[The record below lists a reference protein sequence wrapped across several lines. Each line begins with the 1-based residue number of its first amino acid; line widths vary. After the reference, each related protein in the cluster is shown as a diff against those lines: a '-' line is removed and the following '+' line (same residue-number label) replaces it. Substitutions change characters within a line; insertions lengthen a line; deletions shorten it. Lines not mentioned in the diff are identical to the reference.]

1 MRGTEIMK
9 SLTKAL
15 RKNQT
20 DAEKRLWSHLRNRQL
35 SGCKFRRQ
43 HEIGN
48 YIVDF
53 VCLEKK
59 LIIELDGGQH
69 ANQNRYD
76 CQRSAI
82 LESLGYTVI
91 RFWDNEVLTQT
102 QNVLEAIHKTLIDN
116 PSPPPSPKPSSNP
129 SPRGRRVVC
138 SLSLRERDRVRGLG
152 EGKKHRAK

>member
-20 DAEKRLWSHLRNRQL
+20 DAEKRLWYLLRNKQL
-35 SGCKFRRQ
+35 AGFKFRRQ
-43 HEIGN
+43 HKIGH

-69 ANQNRYD
+69 ANQIRHD
-76 CQRSAI
+76 SQRTGI
-82 LESLGYTVI
+82 LESLGYTVT

-102 QNVLEAIHKTLIDN
+102 QNILEAIHKTLIDN
-116 PSPPPSPKPSSNP
+116 PSPPPSPS
-129 SPRGRRVVC
+129 R
-138 SLSLRERDRVRGLG
+138 G
-152 EGKKHRAK
+152 EGEKQRVK

>member
-1 MRGTEIMK
+1 MK

-15 RKNQT
+15 RENQT
-20 DAEKRLWSHLRNRQL
+20 DAEKRLWYHLRNRQMA
-35 SGCKFRRQ
+35 GFKFRRQ
-43 HEIGN
+43 HEIDH

-59 LIIELDGGQH
+59 IIIELDGGQH
-69 ANQNRYD
+69 ANQTRHD
-76 CQRSAI
+76 SQRTAI

-102 QNVLEAIHKTLIDN
+102 QNVLEAIHKILIDN
-116 PSPPPSPKPSSNP
+116 PSPPPSPS
-129 SPRGRRVVC
+129 R
-138 SLSLRERDRVRGLG
+138 G

>member
-1 MRGTEIMK
+1 MKKLARG
-9 SLTKAL
+9 L

-53 VCLEKK
+53 ICLEKK

-69 ANQNRYD
+69 ANQIRYD
-76 CQRSAI
+76 SQRTTI

-91 RFWDNEVLTQT
+91 RFWDNEVLTKT
-102 QNVLEAIHKTLIDN
+102 QNILEAIHKILIDN
-116 PSPPPSPKPSSNP
+116 PSPPPSPS
-129 SPRGRRVVC
+129 R
-138 SLSLRERDRVRGLG
+138 G
-152 EGKKHRAK
+152 EGMSEGNDGK

>member
-1 MRGTEIMK
+1 MKKRARG
-9 SLTKAL
+9 L

-53 VCLEKK
+53 ICLEKK

-69 ANQNRYD
+69 ANQIRYD
-76 CQRSAI
+76 SQRTTI

-91 RFWDNEVLTQT
+91 RFWDNEVLTKT
-102 QNVLEAIHKTLIDN
+102 QNILEAIHKILIDN
-116 PSPPPSPKPSSNP
+116 PSPPPSPS
-129 SPRGRRVVC
+129 R
-138 SLSLRERDRVRGLG
+138 G
-152 EGKKHRAK
+152 EGMSEGNDGK

>member
-20 DAEKRLWSHLRNRQL
+20 DAEKRLWSHLRNRQQ

-43 HEIGN
+43 HEIGH

-69 ANQNRYD
+69 ANQTRYD
-76 CQRSAI
+76 SQRSAF
-82 LESLGYTVI
+82 LELLGYTVI

-116 PSPPPSPKPSSNP
+116 PSPPPSPS
-129 SPRGRRVVC
+129 R
-138 SLSLRERDRVRGLG
+138 G